1 MRKKHKAKT
10 SKLRIALEISKLLF
24 PPTKKRK
31 PEVQAGFAFTFRR
44 FTLLAHKSY
53 FNSQLLPGHLKEF
66 LENSNLSPSLPP
78 HPEKHTV
85 HKIWNPSTV

>member
-31 PEVQAGFAFTFRR
+31 LEVQVICFHFQKIHPTSTQELFQFTASPRAFKRV
-44 FTLLAHKSY
+44 
-53 FNSQLLPGHLKEF
+53 P
-66 LENSNLSPSLPP
+66 
-78 HPEKHTV
+78 
-85 HKIWNPSTV
+85 